1 MRGSTQLKPPRA
13 AHITDSAQAGA
24 GLRTFARIVGKWR
37 LPSSVAM
44 ALLGVDSRSTY
55 YELLKRARESK
66 EVKGLSRDQ
75 LDRLSYLLGVY
86 EAVRVLFP
94 HSQESRDTWVSR
106 PNTANLF
113 AGRPPPRWSVP
124 VLSDSTRPSRTSPPR
139 GAGSQAWRS
148 RPTAGRASRR
158 SGSRG

>member
-1 MRGSTQLKPPRA
+1 V
-13 AHITDSAQAGA
+13 QAGA
-24 GLRTFARIVGKWR
+24 GLRTFARIAEQWKIPAR
-37 LPSSVAM
+37 DAM

-106 PNTANLF
+106 PNTATLF
-113 AGRPPPRWSVP
+113 AGRPPLEVMRSSMVG
-124 VLSDSTRPSRTSPPR
+124 LYQTFAHLATAR
-139 GAGSQAWRS
+139 GW
-148 RPTAGRASRR
+148 
-158 SGSRG
+158 

>member
-1 MRGSTQLKPPRA
+1 MPASTVLKPPRA
-13 AHITDSAQAGA
+13 APISEPAQAGA
-24 GLRTFARIVGKWR
+24 GLRTFARIAEQWKIPAR
-37 LPSSVAM
+37 DAM

-106 PNTANLF
+106 PNTATLF
-113 AGRPPPRWSVP
+113 AGRPPLEMMRSSMVG
-124 VLSDSTRPSRTSPPR
+124 LYQTFAHLATAR
-139 GAGSQAWRS
+139 GW
-148 RPTAGRASRR
+148 
-158 SGSRG
+158 